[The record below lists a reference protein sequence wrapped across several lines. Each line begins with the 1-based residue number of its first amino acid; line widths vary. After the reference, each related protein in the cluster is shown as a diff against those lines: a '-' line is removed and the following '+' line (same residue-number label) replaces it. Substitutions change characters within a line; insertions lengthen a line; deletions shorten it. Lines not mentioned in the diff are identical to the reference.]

1 MMQHS
6 AENKGGKNKQ
16 SKMPNLKKRKETL
29 LLHCIGQSVRSCCI
43 IAVLSVIKVE

>member
-16 SKMPNLKKRKETL
+16 SKMPNLEKKETL